1 MDIIQ
6 IGSFA
11 IIQKWLLLGLAVL
24 FGLMFLKTW
33 LRRFQKEENQ
43 KLFELLLNTLF
54 IGFLIWKI
62 SLFLFEPT
70 LIWKSPFSLL
80 YFNGG
85 NNGLVLAIVL
95 SIIYFTFKAQ
105 RKSIS
110 NLTILQTVFVFSLV
124 VLSLYHTSSFIFQE
138 KNHNLHFLLGFIAI
152 FLLVLGLKKR
162 LTANWIFSSVIL
174 FAFIN
179 LIISFIYINLENK
192 LLIFTAEQWLYILLS
207 IFALIFWDKKLQI

>member
-11 IIQKWLLLGLAVL
+11 ILQKWLLLGLAVL
-24 FGLMFLKTW
+24 FGLLFMKTW

-85 NNGLVLAIVL
+85 NNGLVLAIIL

-110 NLTILQTVFVFSLV
+110 NLTILQTVFVFSLG
-124 VLSLYHTSSFIFQE
+124 VLSLYHTLSFIFQE
-138 KNHNLHFLLGFIAI
+138 KNHILHFLLGSIAI
-152 FLLVLGLKKR
+152 FLLMLGLIKR
-162 LTANWIFSSVIL
+162 LTAKWIFSSVIL

-179 LIISFIYINLENK
+179 LIISSIFIDIENK
-192 LLIFTAEQWLYILLS
+192 LFLFTAEQWLYILLS